1 MLKRAITP
9 LLLQRL
15 REYPAVAL
23 LGSRQCGKTTLARS
37 LGGEY
42 FDLEQEPDRL
52 RLDLQFNSLISG
64 RELVVLDEAQAW
76 PEIFP
81 RLRGAIDFQRDR
93 NGRFLLLGS
102 VSPAL
107 MVNVSESLA
116 GRLALLELTP
126 FTWSE
131 AATMEAKDKLW
142 LYGGYPNGGFLQ
154 VNRYP
159 QWQKDYLMLLTQR
172 DLPNWGLPAAPATTM
187 RLLRMLAASHGQVWN
202 ASRMGQSMGLDYK
215 TVNSYMGYLT
225 GAFMVRMLEPFHSNI
240 RKRLVKSPKI
250 YWRDTGLL
258 HALLNTPDAAALI
271 AQPWVG
277 ASWEGFVIEQ
287 LLAELSA
294 RGRHFQPYWFRSSD
308 GHEIDLV
315 LEMDGENWAFEIKLT
330 TAPGIADMQR
340 LDKAADLIGASQ
352 RFLISQSS
360 DAAGDNHRAA
370 CNLDWLIKHIM

>member
-1 MLKRAITP
+1 MWQNHAGTI
-9 LLLQRL
+9 
-15 REYPAVAL
+15 V
-23 LGSRQCGKTTLARS
+23 
-37 LGGEY
+37 
-42 FDLEQEPDRL
+42 
-52 RLDLQFNSLISG
+52 G
-64 RELVVLDEAQAW
+64 R
-76 PEIFP
+76 
-81 RLRGAIDFQRDR
+81 
-93 NGRFLLLGS
+93 
-102 VSPAL
+102 
-107 MVNVSESLA
+107 
-116 GRLALLELTP
+116 
-126 FTWSE
+126 
-131 AATMEAKDKLW
+131 
-142 LYGGYPNGGFLQ
+142 
-154 VNRYP
+154 
-159 QWQKDYLMLLTQR
+159 
-172 DLPNWGLPAAPATTM
+172 
-187 RLLRMLAASHGQVWN
+187 
-202 ASRMGQSMGLDYK
+202 
-215 TVNSYMGYLT
+215 
-225 GAFMVRMLEPFHSNI
+225 HSNI

-258 HALLNTPDAAALI
+258 HALLNTPDAASLI

-294 RGRHFQPYWFRSSD
+294 SGRHFQPYWFRSSD